1 MKTKRLSGVLML
13 VVLCTSCATIRPG
26 EVGIKQKIG
35 KIKGDHLAAGP
46 YFFNPFTTT
55 VKKIPTR
62 TVEAFNSLDVP
73 TKEGLT
79 VKSEIALLY
88 HVKPE
93 AAKDVYTK
101 YGMNYQEVIVESN
114 FRAVARHICGMY
126 YAKELFAV
134 DRKKIEKEIFDEIS
148 SSIWDK
154 GFVTDAV
161 LLKSITMPPQIFQAV
176 ENKLKAEQESLQ
188 MEFIISKQHKEAERM
203 QIEAESIKN
212 YNKTISESLT
222 DMMVKWNS
230 IQVLKEL
237 VTSPNS
243 KVIITDGKSPMIIN
257 DK

>member
-1 MKTKRLSGVLML
+1 MKSHVWLPVL
-13 VVLCTSCATIRPG
+13 LCSLLLTSCVTVRPG
-26 EVGIKQKIG
+26 EVGIKQKLG
-35 KIKGDHLAAGP
+35 QIKGDHLAAGP
-46 YFFNPFTTT
+46 FWFNPLTTT
-55 VKKIPTR
+55 VKKITTR
-62 TVEAFNSLDVP
+62 TVEAFNELDVP
-73 TKEGLT
+73 TREGLT

-93 AAKDVYTK
+93 AAREVYTK

-148 SSIWDK
+148 GSIWDK

-188 MEFIISKQHKEAERM
+188 MEFVISKQKKEAERM
-203 QIEAESIKN
+203 QIEAEAIKN
-212 YNKTISESLT
+212 YNKIIAESLS
-222 DMMVKWNS
+222 DMMVRWSS

-237 VTSPNS
+237 VTSSNA